1 MSQNVFSIIPKL
13 VPPLSLI
20 PIGGESMNVLLGI
33 VSITCDVAGRT
44 RVKIAMLPA
53 RLKIQVLRSSGS

>member
-1 MSQNVFSIIPKL
+1 MSQNVLSIIPKL

-20 PIGGESMNVLLGI
+20 PIGGVSMNLLLAI
-33 VSITCDVAGRT
+33 VSIACDAAGGT

-53 RLKIQVLRSSGS
+53 QLTIQVLRSSGS